1 MSSILMIIFLCA
13 FFSPSSKISRFKT
26 QQFAQEESAAAFYKN
41 IKKMLFP
48 FIEMPAIH
56 LVCVCVQFAKNS
68 NPLFHSSNKAF
79 RFLTHGLKIND

>member
-1 MSSILMIIFLCA
+1 MSSILTIIFLCA

-41 IKKMLFP
+41 IKKILFP

-56 LVCVCVQFAKNS
+56 LVCVCVQFAKNQIHFFIQATK
-68 NPLFHSSNKAF
+68 LF
-79 RFLTHGLKIND
+79 FLLLV